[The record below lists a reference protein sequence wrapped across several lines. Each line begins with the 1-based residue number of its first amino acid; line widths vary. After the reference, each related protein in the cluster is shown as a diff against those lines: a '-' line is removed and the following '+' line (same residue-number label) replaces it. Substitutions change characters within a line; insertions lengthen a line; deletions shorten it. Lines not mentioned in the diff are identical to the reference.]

1 MMYIAGWDDVG
12 DFSSLADLLPAEAN
26 QPRILGDSH
35 LGKASIMLI
44 TTNTN
49 TWSVLTEQVAGGI
62 VVPGSGRL
70 ITCLGVDDLVIV
82 DMPDTLLVT
91 TRARSQEV
99 KRLVKKTRD
108 AGWKKLL

>member
-1 MMYIAGWDDVG
+1 
-12 DFSSLADLLPAEAN
+12 
-26 QPRILGDSH
+26 
-35 LGKASIMLI
+35 LGK
-44 TTNTN
+44 TNFLDTSS
-49 TWSVLTEQVAGGI
+49 TVLTCSFSVVTEQMAGGI

-99 KRLVKKTRD
+99 KRLVKKARD
-108 AGWKKLL
+108 SGWKQLL